1 MIQIEM
7 VMSRRVK
14 FNRVKIVTKVTS
26 NKLTLNSFQSGQPPI
41 SVIHED
47 LEVRDEL
54 DRNNL
59 TSRII

>member
-1 MIQIEM
+1 MIQIEI

-14 FNRVKIVTKVTS
+14 FNRVKIVVKMTS

-54 DRNNL
+54 DWNSL

>member
-1 MIQIEM
+1 MIQIEI

-14 FNRVKIVTKVTS
+14 FNQVKIVVTS
-26 NKLTLNSFQSGQPPI
+26 NKLTLNSVQSGQPPI

-54 DRNNL
+54 DWNNL